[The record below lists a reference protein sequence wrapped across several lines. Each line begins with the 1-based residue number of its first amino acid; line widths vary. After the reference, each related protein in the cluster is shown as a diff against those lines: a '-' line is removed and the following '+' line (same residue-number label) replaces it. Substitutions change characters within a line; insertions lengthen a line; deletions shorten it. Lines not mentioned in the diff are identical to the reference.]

1 MAALKKTDLTLEER
15 SFETAKTLLEKYQNP
30 HNLKLE
36 ENSNLE
42 DSYTILITLLYTEK
56 LDEEDQLAIVSIID
70 EMKLLDGNR

>member
-1 MAALKKTDLTLEER
+1 MAALKKTELTLEER
-15 SFETAKTLLEKYQNP
+15 AFETAKTLLEKYQNP

-42 DSYTILITLLYTEK
+42 DSYTVLITLLYTEK
-56 LDEEDQLAIVSIID
+56 LNEQEQLAIVSIID

>member
-1 MAALKKTDLTLEER
+1 MAALKKTKLEER
-15 SFETAKTLLEKYQNP
+15 AFETAKKLLEKYQNP

-42 DSYTILITLLYTEK
+42 DSYTILITLLYTEA
-56 LDEEDQLAIVSIID
+56 LDEQEQLTILAILD

>member
-1 MAALKKTDLTLEER
+1 MAALNKTDFTLEER
-15 SFETAKTLLEKYQNP
+15 AFRAAKKLLQKYQNP

-42 DSYTILITLLYTEK
+42 DSYTILITLLYTEELK
-56 LDEEDQLAIVSIID
+56 EEEQLEILAIID

>member
-1 MAALKKTDLTLEER
+1 MGALKKTDLTLEKR
-15 SFETAKTLLEKYQNP
+15 AFETAKTLLEKYQNP
-30 HNLKLE
+30 HDLKLE

-56 LDEEDQLAIVSIID
+56 LDEEEQLAIVSIID

>member
-1 MAALKKTDLTLEER
+1 MAALKKTKLTLEER
-15 SFETAKTLLEKYQNP
+15 AFETAKILLEKYQNP

-56 LDEEDQLAIVSIID
+56 LNEQEQLAIVSIID

>member
-1 MAALKKTDLTLEER
+1 MADLDKTELTLEQR
-15 SFETAKTLLEKYQNP
+15 AFQAAKTLLQKYQNP
-30 HNLKLE
+30 HDLKLE

-56 LDEEDQLAIVSIID
+56 LDEEEQLAIVSIID

>member
-1 MAALKKTDLTLEER
+1 MAALKKTELTLEER
-15 SFETAKTLLEKYQNP
+15 AFETAKTLLEKYQNP

-36 ENSNLE
+36 GNSNLE

-56 LDEEDQLAIVSIID
+56 LNEKEQLAILSIID

>member
-15 SFETAKTLLEKYQNP
+15 AFETAKILLEKYQNQ

-56 LDEEDQLAIVSIID
+56 LDEQEQLAIVSIID
-70 EMKLLDGNR
+70 EMKLLEGNR

>member
-1 MAALKKTDLTLEER
+1 MTALKKTELTLEER
-15 SFETAKTLLEKYQNP
+15 AFETAKILMEKYQNP

-42 DSYTILITLLYTEK
+42 DSYSILITLLYTEK
-56 LDEEDQLAIVSIID
+56 LDEEEQLAIVSIID

>member
-1 MAALKKTDLTLEER
+1 MAALKKTKLEER
-15 SFETAKTLLEKYQNP
+15 AFETAKTLLEKYPNP
-30 HNLKLE
+30 HDLKLE

-56 LDEEDQLAIVSIID
+56 LGEEEQLAIVSIID